1 MKLFLSHPSAL
12 IGTLLLA
19 LSLNCNAQK
28 KRMGDYTESVSYNDD
43 KRGTERWLQYVPKDD
58 AFVCVNGK
66 NRFSRALY
74 GGYTQYRL
82 ETSDRPAFAL
92 FLNSRNCRNVQF
104 LATYKGKEISLDST
118 SFCEARYTK
127 GMRTYTVRDTHWG
140 NAELLVDA
148 TCLYDADA
156 AVWRFTT
163 RGFDSDLTLRAV
175 VKGIAVQ
182 RLSRNGDLG
191 ADKPGCFEPLGDALD
206 VQTWTMAGNG
216 ESFAR
221 ADSLQITVNGNE
233 RLAFQNNQ
241 KRLSEVANRIHFS
254 TPDPYINTID
264 EALMFAAEGAWD
276 GETWLHG
283 AIGWRMPLNGWRA
296 GYLSDVL
303 GWDDRAKKHFNAYA
317 ASQVTDVEPVIPH
330 PSQDASMN
338 MARAEKKWGTQM
350 YSTGYIC
357 RNPNRNDQMHHY
369 DMNLNYIDE
378 LLWHFQYDAD
388 TEYMQQMWPV
398 LERHLAWEKRNFDPD
413 GDHLYDSYCCI
424 WASDALYYSGG
435 AGTHST
441 AYNYRG
447 NLLAAKIAK
456 RIGKDGTKYEAE
468 AAAILKAM
476 NERLWVKDGQHWA
489 EYQDLMGLQRVHED
503 AAIWSI
509 YIPVDCG
516 VGTPEQM
523 YQATQYVDRNI
534 PHIDVRFSIPEAY
547 KSYWQ
552 PTAADHHLQV
562 ISTSDW
568 LPYNWSINNVASAEI
583 MNMVL
588 AFFKAGQPD
597 KAYQLLKGN
606 VMDQMYLGDCPGN
619 LGQVSFYDAARGE
632 CYRDFSDNTGISA
645 RAFLQGLF
653 GIVPQALDGIC
664 YIQPG
669 FPREWTH
676 ASVSTPYLSYSFRRE
691 NGKDI
696 YEIHQNFKQPLRIVF
711 RQSLGAGKW
720 NIIEGNS
727 EPVQRI
733 VVNSREN
740 DNNKG
745 QGPKNT
751 LHASLSTL
759 HASRS
764 TLHADETLSHSLGLS
779 APTEGKVK
787 RRMVNLRSHFN
798 ARVDDIYKQE
808 YLSPRPQVTTL
819 QIPTQGIGEWCH
831 PKYTAD
837 INDSLLRTL
846 IVNDTYNVAGVDF
859 QLPKEG
865 RNTIYTSRWDNYP
878 TRYSVPLS
886 GKASYAYLLMAG
898 STNPMQSHIEN
909 AQVVVTY
916 TDATTDTLHLI
927 PPYNWCPI
935 EQDYFVDGMAFKT
948 IDPRPYRLCLG
959 TGDVS
964 RNLGSLYRIKEV
976 YGRELPGGAAQML
989 KMPLNPRKKLQSLSL
1004 ESLSNDV
1011 VVGLMA
1017 ITLER

>member
-1 MKLFLSHPSAL
+1 MKKSILLSLAL
-12 IGTLLLA
+12 IC
-19 LSLNCNAQK
+19 SLGCVAQK
-28 KRMGDYTESVSYNDD
+28 NRMGDYLESTSYNDD
-43 KRGTERWLQYVPKDD
+43 KRGAERWLQYVPKDD

-66 NRFSRALY
+66 NRFTRALY

-92 FLNSRNCRNVQF
+92 FLNSRNCRNIQVF
-104 LATYKGKEISLDST
+104 ATYKGTELSLDAT
-118 SFCEARYTK
+118 DFCEARYTK
-127 GMRTYTVRDTHWG
+127 GMRTYIVRDHRWG
-140 NAELLVDA
+140 NAEMLIDA

-156 AVWRFTT
+156 ALLRFTT
-163 RGFDSDLTLRAV
+163 KGFDSDVTLKAV
-175 VKGIAVQ
+175 MKNIAVT

-191 ADKPGCFEPLGDALD
+191 ADKPGCFEANGDALD
-206 VQTWTMAGNG
+206 TKQWSMRGNG

-221 ADSLQITVNGNE
+221 TDSLEFTANVNGKA
-233 RLAFQNNQ
+233 AFEKNLKLLN
-241 KRLSEVANRIHFS
+241 EVANRIHFD
-254 TPDPYINTID
+254 TPDPYINAID

-317 ASQVTDVEPVIPH
+317 ASQVTDVEPIIPH
-330 PSQDASMN
+330 PSQDAAMN

-388 TEYMQQMWPV
+388 IEYMKQMWQV

-456 RIGKDGTKYEAE
+456 MIGKDGSKYEAE

-503 AAIWSI
+503 AALWSI
-509 YIPVDCG
+509 YTPVDCG

-523 YQATQYVDRNI
+523 YQTTRYVDRNI
-534 PHIDVRFSIPEAY
+534 PHIDVRFSVPEQY
-547 KSYWQ
+547 KNYWH
-552 PTAADHHLQV
+552 PTAADQHLQV

-588 AFFKAGQPD
+588 AYFKAGQSD
-597 KAYQLLKGN
+597 KAYRILKGN
-606 VMDQMYLGDCPGN
+606 VMDQMYVGDSPGN

-645 RAFLQGLF
+645 RAFIQGLF

-669 FPREWTH
+669 FPQEWNH
-676 ASVSTPYLSYSFRRE
+676 ASITTPYLSYSFHRE

-696 YEIHQNFKQPLRIVF
+696 YEIRQNFKQPLRIIF
-711 RQSLGAGKW
+711 RQSLGNGKW
-720 NIIEGNS
+720 RIVEGNS
-727 EPVQRI
+727 EQSQQI
-733 VVNSREN
+733 VVESRVNKIDNEN
-740 DNNKG
+740 DNDNG
-745 QGPKNT
+745 HSDGIASRFS
-751 LHASLSTL
+751 LHAS
-759 HASRS
+759 
-764 TLHADETLSHSLGLS
+764 LS

-787 RRMVNLRSHFN
+787 RPMVNLHAHFN
-798 ARVDDIYKQE
+798 AEVDDIYKQK

-831 PKYTAD
+831 PQYTAE
-837 INDSLLRTL
+837 INDSVLRTL

-859 QLPKEG
+859 LIPKEG
-865 RNTIYTSRWDNYP
+865 KNIIYTSRWDNYP
-878 TRYSVPLS
+878 TRYSVPLK
-886 GKASYAYLLMAG
+886 GKANFAYLLMAG

-909 AQVVVTY
+909 AHVVVTY
-916 TDATTDTLHLI
+916 TDATSDTLHLI

-948 IDPRPYRLCLG
+948 LEPRPYRLCLG

-964 RNLGSLYRIKEV
+964 RNLGKLYHIKEV

-989 KMPLNPRKKLQSLSL
+989 KMPLNAKKKLKSLTL

>member
-1 MKLFLSHPSAL
+1 MKQFLTHPSVLLCTLFLALPLNSH
-12 IGTLLLA
+12 
-19 LSLNCNAQK
+19 AQK
-28 KRMGDYTESVSYNDD
+28 TRMGDYTESTSYNDD

-58 AFVCVNGK
+58 AFFCRNGK
-66 NRFSRALY
+66 NRFTRALY

-92 FLNSRNCRNVQF
+92 FLNSRNCRNIQF
-104 LATYKGKEISLDST
+104 LATYNGKEIALDST
-118 SFCEARYTK
+118 DFCEARYKK
-127 GMRTYTVRDTHWG
+127 GMRNYTVRDAHWG
-140 NAELLVDA
+140 NAELYVDA

-156 AVWRFTT
+156 ALWRFTT
-163 RGFDSDLTLRAV
+163 RGFDGQVTLKV
-175 VKGIAVQ
+175 VEKGIAVT
-182 RLSRNGDLG
+182 RLSRNGDIG
-191 ADKPGCFEPLGDALD
+191 ADKPGCFEAQGEVVDMKE
-206 VQTWTMAGNG
+206 WTMGGNDV
-216 ESFAR
+216 SFAR
-221 ADSLQITVNGNE
+221 ADSLQLSANVNGMEDYEKNVQT
-233 RLAFQNNQ
+233 LN
-241 KRLSEVANRIHFS
+241 EVAKRIHFN
-254 TPDPYINTID
+254 TPDPYINAID

-378 LLWHFQYDAD
+378 LLWHFEYDAD
-388 TEYMQQMWPV
+388 MDYMKQMWEV

-456 RIGKDGTKYEAE
+456 MIGKDGSKYEAE
-468 AAAILKAM
+468 AAAILRAM
-476 NERLWVKDGQHWA
+476 NERLWMKDGQHWA
-489 EYQDLMGLQRVHED
+489 EYQDLLGLQRVHED

-523 YQATQYVDRNI
+523 YQTTQYVDRNI
-534 PHIDVRFSIPEAY
+534 PHIDVRFSIPEQY
-547 KSYWQ
+547 KNYWQ
-552 PTAADHHLQV
+552 PTAADQHLQV

-583 MNMVL
+583 MNMAL

-597 KAYQLLKGN
+597 KAYRILKGN
-606 VMDQMYLGDCPGN
+606 VMDQMYVGDSPGN

-645 RAFLQGLF
+645 RAFIQGLF

-669 FPREWTH
+669 FPKEWDH
-676 ASVSTPYLSYSFRRE
+676 ASISTPYLSYSFHRE

-696 YEIHQNFKQPLRIVF
+696 YEIRQNFKQPLKIVF
-711 RQSLGAGKW
+711 RQNLGEGKW
-720 NIIEGNS
+720 KSHEGSNEQVQQFVIQQEGN
-727 EPVQRI
+727 
-733 VVNSREN
+733 
-740 DNNKG
+740 
-745 QGPKNT
+745 
-751 LHASLSTL
+751 A
-759 HASRS
+759 
-764 TLHADETLSHSLGLS
+764 SHSLMEKEEADVHPLPPFLRSFKNEEEASRLLGLS
-779 APTEGKVK
+779 FPTSGKVK
-787 RRMVNLRSHFN
+787 RKMVNLLSDFN
-798 ARVDDIYKQE
+798 AEVDDIYKQE
-808 YLSPRPQVTTL
+808 YLSPRPSVTTL

-831 PKYTAD
+831 PQYTAE
-837 INDSLLRTL
+837 INDSVLRTL
-846 IVNDTYNVAGVDF
+846 INNDTYNVAGVDF
-859 QLPKEG
+859 QIPKEG
-865 RNTIYTSRWDNYP
+865 KNIIYTSRWDNYP
-878 TRYSVPLS
+878 TRYSVSIS
-886 GKASYAYLLMAG
+886 GKAQYAYLLMAG

-927 PPYNWCPI
+927 PPFNWCPI
-935 EQDYFVDGMAFKT
+935 EQDYYVDGLAFKT
-948 IDPRPYRLCLG
+948 LNPRPFRLCLG

-964 RNLGSLYRIKEV
+964 RNLGNLYHIKEV

-989 KMPLNPRKKLQSLSL
+989 KMPLNSKKKLKSITL